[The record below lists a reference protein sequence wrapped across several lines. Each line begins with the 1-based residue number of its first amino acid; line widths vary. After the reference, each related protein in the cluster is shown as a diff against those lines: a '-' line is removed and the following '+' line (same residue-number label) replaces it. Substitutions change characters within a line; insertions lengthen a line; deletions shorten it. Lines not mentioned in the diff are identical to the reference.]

1 MVIIIIAV
9 SALLLIAL
17 ILGARYL
24 YNKMRIEK
32 AKAEEIKNT
41 QKNLHKKG
49 QIRVIPRGKGYEST
63 LQKNGPGAEEENEA
77 EELDKVDE
85 LGEIYEEQYDPNQE
99 FRIFG
104 IGD

>member
-1 MVIIIIAV
+1 MPDIPIMQVNTTVIKKNDKYVDKIDYINKYNKWESKEVINVADKKITIIDSNDDTSMVIIIIAV

-49 QIRVIPRGKGYEST
+49 
-63 LQKNGPGAEEENEA
+63 
-77 EELDKVDE
+77 
-85 LGEIYEEQYDPNQE
+85 
-99 FRIFG
+99 
-104 IGD
+104 